1 MKKKILV
8 PLAEGFEMIEAL
20 AVVDVFRR
28 ASVSVDIA
36 AIGGQLAVTS
46 SHQVVVQADTLI
58 EQCEDQ
64 EYDLIVLPGGIP
76 GAENLKKSKP
86 LEKLLKRQHQQDK
99 FFAAI
104 CAAPAVVLQSHGL
117 LEGKKATCHPM
128 FLDELSSQEH
138 GRERVVIDG
147 KCVTSRGAGTAIEF
161 GLELLGILCGEDKKN
176 QVATQMAIA

>member
-1 MKKKILV
+1 
-8 PLAEGFEMIEAL
+8 
-20 AVVDVFRR
+20 
-28 ASVSVDIA
+28 
-36 AIGGQLAVTS
+36 
-46 SHQVVVQADTLI
+46 
-58 EQCEDQ
+58 
-64 EYDLIVLPGGIP
+64 
-76 GAENLKKSKP
+76 